1 MPRELELKFSSASG
15 GVPEAEDLAAALAP
29 LGLSVERR
37 EERRQDDVYFDDAAH
52 TLAGRGLALRVR
64 SSAGARV
71 AAVKGRGEPVAGL
84 FEREELEA
92 PLDDAAWDGAGGQVA
107 WPEPIAGRLAG
118 LIELAALAP
127 TIEIATRRDVFTL
140 GRGGAEVAEIAFD
153 EVACRPPRTGPGAL
167 IEEAAFSEVEV
178 EALGATTA
186 AELRAVG
193 SALEALVP
201 LVAGGV
207 SKLERATVLL
217 APFL

>member
-1 MPRELELKFSSASG
+1 MPRELELKFSSVTG
-15 GVPEAEDLAAALAP
+15 NVPEAGELAAALAP
-29 LGLSVERR
+29 LGLNVERR
-37 EERRQDDVYFDDAAH
+37 GARRQDDVYFDDATH
-52 TLAGRGLALRVR
+52 TLAARGLALRVR
-64 SSAGARV
+64 TSGGTRV

-92 PLDDAAWDGAGGQVA
+92 PLGGAAWDGANSTVA
-107 WPEPIAGRLAG
+107 WPEPIAARLAG
-118 LIELAALAP
+118 LVDLGSLAP
-127 TIEIATRRDVFTL
+127 VMEIVTRRDVFTL